1 MTPPEEHNRYREQ
14 IGAFLLGKLD
24 EGERTALQE
33 HLNSCPV
40 CQAEERELEPVVAA
54 LSYAAPDR
62 IKDDPRPPGDLEEST
77 LAPIL
82 WEMHRARR
90 RRRRVQWSTLAAA
103 AIFVLLI
110 GLAGFTRLLEPAVSL
125 EPLSFSRVAPGV
137 EVEGHLIAHACDT
150 EIRLLVSR
158 SHEGQTHRVTLVS
171 KNGER
176 VDLGTFVGI
185 GDKPLKRTFETKL
198 SREDATRLEV
208 RTTPGG
214 ELVFFAKIPER
225 PRIAVRDWPRDIL
238 PWATGENGP
247 KCADEPSGEAS
258 PAPAKPEKTQP
269 DGSGGVPPYMG
280 SPPASGNNGSSPR
293 GDKPGA
299 ASPGTASPGTASPG
313 TASPGTA
320 SPGQLRQRRLRQRRL
335 RQRRLRQRRKK
346 PNPLVVPQGQP
357 SYEQRPYQSPPPEQP
372 PVCDQ
377 YGCQP

>member
-82 WEMHRARR
+82 GEMHRARR

-103 AIFVLLI
+103 AIFVLVI
-110 GLAGFTRLLEPAVSL
+110 GLAGFTRLLEPAVPL

-225 PRIAVRDWPRDIL
+225 PRIAVRDWPRNIL
-238 PWATGENGP
+238 PWAAPGPQNVNTGENGP
-247 KCADEPSGEAS
+247 KCADEPPGEAS
-258 PAPAKPEKTQP
+258 PAPATPEKTQNG
-269 DGSGGVPPYMG
+269 GSGGVPPYMV
-280 SPPASGNNGSSPR
+280 SPPASGNNGSPPR

-299 ASPGTASPGTASPG
+299 ASPGTASPGTASPEAASPEA
-313 TASPGTA
+313 ASPGTA
-320 SPGQLRQRRLRQRRL
+320 SPEAAPEETEPPRS
-335 RQRRLRQRRKK
+335 
-346 PNPLVVPQGQP
+346 PQEQP
-357 SYEQRPYQSPPPEQP
+357 SYEQRPNQSPPPEQP